1 MANYDGFEKASYY
14 GNKGERVALEL
25 LERNGFTT
33 KDVSSHPNFFTAGDI
48 IATKNNQNYF
58 IEVKTDTTAHKSQNL
73 VIEFSSNVE
82 AGRDGWFHT
91 STADKFFFY
100 LIGSNEMIILD
111 GPELRTYYKKA
122 LTRILETTQC
132 DNCYTYK
139 TGVIGLLSISEL
151 QKLCKSF
158 RRIQL

>member
-14 GNKGERVALEL
+14 GNKGERAALEL

-33 KDVSSHPNFFTAGDI
+33 QDVSSNPNFFTAGDI

-58 IEVKTDTTAHKSQNL
+58 IEVKTDTTAHITQNL
-73 VIEFSSNVE
+73 VIELTSNKE
-82 AGRDGWFHT
+82 AERDGWFHT

-100 LIGSNEMIILD
+100 LIGSNEMVILD
-111 GPELRTYYKKA
+111 GAELRTYYKKA
-122 LTRILETTQC
+122 LVRIIETTQC